1 MRITRRTLLLG
12 AGAGALT
19 VLLASCTPDEPS
31 PRPTPSPEPTVTP
44 TPVGEVPAATAY
56 FRTQWSTD
64 PFARGARSVTP
75 AGATSVDREA
85 LGAAL
90 MSRVF
95 FAGEATSPERPGT
108 IAGATVSGDRA
119 AREIAEIA
127 EEGERIAVVGAGAAG
142 ARTARSLVESGFE
155 VTVIEARDRVGGR
168 LATHLD
174 GEWPVPPQAG
184 AWLLGSDDTEV
195 ASRMAVLG
203 IGTVDVTTAAG
214 FTRQGE
220 TEAPAS
226 DIVQSALDDAANAFV
241 DPTIADAIAAAGV
254 EGSENLAAYLAALAA
269 LTGIDPA
276 TASSWYAP
284 ALPNG
289 SFDALAS
296 DVAPFVSTQLADLDV
311 TLSTAVAGVAYD
323 ADGVSLRLA
332 TGESLT
338 FDRVVLT
345 VPLGVLQADAIE
357 FDPPLPFGH
366 RGAIAA
372 LEMGA
377 IEAVWLRYE
386 QPFWTTDAGIWHV
399 IGPASGEPTPS
410 PTPTPTPTPDPGEP
424 AAVDTT
430 IRTWLNL
437 LPATGEPILVGLVG
451 GSAARAVADLD
462 DDELLTLA
470 AESLA
475 PFTDPS
481 VDE

>member
-1 MRITRRTLLLG
+1 MRITRRTLLMG

-19 VLLASCTPDEPS
+19 VLLASCTPDDPA

-44 TPVGEVPAATAY
+44 TPVGEVPAAAGF

-64 PFARGARSVTP
+64 PFAHGARSVTP

-85 LGAAL
+85 LGSPL
-90 MSRVF
+90 VNRVF

-108 IAGATVSGDRA
+108 IAGADQSGGRA
-119 AREIAEIA
+119 AHEIAEVA
-127 EEGERIAVVGAGAAG
+127 EEGERIAVVGAGVAG
-142 ARTARSLVESGFE
+142 ARAASRLVESGFD
-155 VTVIEARDRVGGR
+155 VTVIEARERTGGR
-168 LATHLD
+168 LATHVD
-174 GEWPVPPQAG
+174 DDWPVPPQSG
-184 AWLLGSDDTEV
+184 AWLLASDDTEV

-203 IGTVDVTTAAG
+203 IGTVEVADPAG

-220 TEAPAS
+220 TEAPSGAV
-226 DIVQSALDDAANAFV
+226 VQSALDDAQSAFA
-241 DPTIADAIAAAGV
+241 DPTIADALAAAGI
-254 EGSENLAAYLAALAA
+254 EGSEALDAYLAALAA
-269 LTGIDPA
+269 FTGLEPA

-289 SFDALAS
+289 SFGALAS
-296 DVAPFVSTQLADLDV
+296 DVGAFVEAPLGDLDV

-323 ADGVSLRLA
+323 DSGVSLRLA

-366 RGAIAA
+366 RGAITA

-386 QPFWTTDAGIWHV
+386 TPFWTTDAGIWHV
-399 IGPASGEPTPS
+399 VGPVADE
-410 PTPTPTPTPDPGEP
+410 PTPTPTPTPTPEPGEEP
-424 AAVDTT
+424 PVDTT
-430 IRTWLNL
+430 IRTWINL

-451 GSAARAVADLD
+451 GSAARAVAELD
-462 DDELLTLA
+462 HDELLTLA

-481 VDE
+481 ADE